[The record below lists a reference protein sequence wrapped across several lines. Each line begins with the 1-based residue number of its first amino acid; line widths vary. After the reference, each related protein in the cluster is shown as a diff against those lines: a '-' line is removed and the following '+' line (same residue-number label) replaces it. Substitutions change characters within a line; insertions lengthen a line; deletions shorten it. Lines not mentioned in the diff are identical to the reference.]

1 MIAVYARVST
11 EEQAKHGFSLQDQI
25 RACRE
30 KAAST
35 EILEYVDDGV
45 SGEFLNRPALTRLRQ
60 DIRTGDVREVV
71 CLDPDRLS
79 RKLIH
84 QLILSD
90 EIEQRVALVFVNGEY
105 TRTPEGQLFY
115 QLRGAISQFEKAKIN
130 ERMSRGRRE
139 KARQG
144 RVLRDFHIYGYDFDE
159 ETERLVTNEREAMVV
174 RLVFDQFTSPDT
186 HVHGISGIARY
197 LTALGIPTKRGGRTF
212 HRQVV
217 RQMLMNRTYVG
228 EFYQNKWNTE
238 GMMGN
243 RFRPIEERIAQTLR
257 PRDEWIRID
266 VPVIVEPTTFEHA
279 QVLLAEARR
288 RWAGTSKR
296 TYLLGGLVRCGD
308 CGRTMTGR
316 SQRVWGKSVC
326 VYRDGARK
334 AHEAMVVCSRVVPC
348 DRLERSVWQAVLAW
362 LERMGDIEGVLQRGG
377 PDARGKLALAAVEQQ
392 ALVKWR
398 LLEARLI
405 DLLDDPEID
414 PVDIHARLKEVQTR
428 RRHLE
433 QTRGDDV
440 AGGDTDAES
449 DSGHIRQAWYL
460 LRTAPWNA
468 IPDVCKRQLIRT
480 VVREVRV
487 HDAGQRVEVVT
498 F

>member
-45 SGEFLNRPALTRLRQ
+45 SGEFLDRPALTRLRQ
-60 DIRTGDVREVV
+60 DIRNGDVHEVV

-115 QLRGAISQFEKAKIN
+115 QMRGAISQFEKAKIN

-174 RLVFDQFTSPDT
+174 RLVFDLFTRPDT
-186 HVHGISGIARY
+186 HVQGISGIARY
-197 LTALGIPTKRGGRTF
+197 LTALGVPTKRGGRTF

-217 RQMLMNRTYVG
+217 RQMLMNRTYIG

-243 RFRPIEERIAQTLR
+243 RFRPMEDRITQTLR

-266 VPVIVEPTTFEHA
+266 VPVIVEPATFEHA

-316 SQRVWGKSVC
+316 SQRTWGKIEC
-326 VYRDGARK
+326 IYRDGVRK
-334 AHEAMVVCSRVVPC
+334 AQAVTPACSRSVPC
-348 DRLERSVWQAVLAW
+348 ASLERGVWQAVLVW
-362 LERMGDIEGVLQRGG
+362 LERAGDIEDALQRDVR
-377 PDARGKLALAAVEQQ
+377 DARGKQALAVVEQ
-392 ALVKWR
+392 ALDRLR
-398 LLEARLI
+398 LLEARLMN
-405 DLLDDPEID
+405 LLGDPEID
-414 PVDIHARLKEVQTR
+414 PVDIHARLKELQKR

-433 QTRGDDV
+433 QTRVDDV
-440 AGGDTDAES
+440 AGGDADAES
-449 DSGHIRQAWYL
+449 DQIRQAWYL
-460 LRTAPWNA
+460 LRSAPWNA